1 VLNIRKSPI
10 VFAGASLSNLS
21 PVHKRRLSLRH
32 PVRRGDLI
40 KLVESESPGT
50 IVLIDGL
57 FNSTLAVTPA
67 ECRETLKAG
76 WRLIGASSMGALRAS
91 ELWPAGM
98 IGIGHI
104 FTLFRLG
111 ILRSDA
117 DVAVAL
123 HPQTFE
129 EATASTVH
137 IRAILFHLEVHRK
150 LSKSLARRLLLI
162 ARGIHW
168 YDRDWDTVFRLWRK
182 AGIDSDM
189 LIAASDCAKNPLL
202 HPKKL
207 DAQLAIN
214 SLLAYRWVQH
224 F

>member
-1 VLNIRKSPI
+1 MLNIRKKPI

-21 PVHKRRLSLRH
+21 PAHKLRLSLRP

-67 ECRETLKAG
+67 ECRETLNAG
-76 WRLIGASSMGALRAS
+76 WQLIGASSMGALRAS

-98 IGIGHI
+98 IGIGDI
-104 FTLFRLG
+104 FTLYRLG
-111 ILRSDA
+111 VLRSDA

-137 IRAILFHLEVHRK
+137 IRAVLFHLEAHRN
-150 LSKSLARRLLLI
+150 LSSSLARRLLLM
-162 ARGIHW
+162 ARQIHW
-168 YDRDWDTVFRLWRK
+168 YDRDWNTLLTVWRQS
-182 AGIDSDM
+182 GVDPE
-189 LIAASDCAKNPLL
+189 LLNAASDCAMNPLL
-202 HPKKL
+202 HPKKI
-207 DAQLAIN
+207 DAHLAIN

-224 F
+224 N